1 MRATWTRL
9 DDGQWGVRIEANL
22 EFLFDAIVGQEIEVE
37 RSDGVKSLQ
46 KVTAIV
52 KKVAPR
58 AEKRVR
64 GRTLAAVPLPLAI
77 CSVEPRE
84 KVPFQKRAAK
94 TTRRAPRAAWTRS
107 AQEAREIARA
117 EWRSRP
123 LPMNG
128 GDSANEF
135 MGQQVE
141 PETAGAESLADLLT
155 KPYIS
160 RGSVLTTA

>member
-9 DDGQWGVRIEANL
+9 DDGQWGVRVEANL

-52 KKVAPR
+52 KKVTPR
-58 AEKRVR
+58 GEKRVR
-64 GRTLAAVPLPLAI
+64 GRTLAAVPFPVAI

-84 KVPFQKRAAK
+84 QIPFKKRAAK

-117 EWRSRP
+117 EWRERP
-123 LPMNG
+123 LVADYAAARAG
-128 GDSANEF
+128 LKA
-135 MGQQVE
+135 E
-141 PETAGAESLADLLT
+141 PEEAGAESLADLLT